1 MIHSRRQL
9 LTGLVLACSLRR
21 AHAQERKRRVAV
33 LNGVARYAEA
43 EALIA
48 SFRDKLADL
57 GWRLGS
63 NLEFEVRWS
72 AASADST
79 RKAAQELLEWKPD
92 VVLARNT
99 ISVEKLLELRAE
111 LPIVFVSVFDPFGSG
126 FVTEV
131 ARPGKNITGFTT
143 HDYGM
148 AVKWIEFL
156 RLVTPGITSVALMF
170 NPETAPFAQA
180 FYDNL
185 FSKAAKQIGVQPRLA
200 VARSEAEIENLIAE
214 IGRSGGGLCVMA
226 DPFTTKYVARIVG
239 AAARERVPA
248 AYAWSD
254 LARAGGLLSYSSVPD
269 EMYQRAAEYVDRILR
284 GERPGDLPVQSPT
297 KYELLINLKTA
308 RELGISIPDH
318 LLALADAVIE

>member
-131 ARPGKNITGFTT
+131 ARPGKNITGSTT

-156 RLVTPGITSVALMF
+156 KLVAPGITSVALMF

-180 FYDNL
+180 FYDDL

-200 VARSEAEIENLIAE
+200 VARSEAEIENLIERWAE
-214 IGRSGGGLCVMA
+214 AAVACASWLIRSPRSTSRGLFEPQPESEC
-226 DPFTTKYVARIVG
+226 
-239 AAARERVPA
+239 
-248 AYAWSD
+248 
-254 LARAGGLLSYSSVPD
+254 
-269 EMYQRAAEYVDRILR
+269 
-284 GERPGDLPVQSPT
+284 LP
-297 KYELLINLKTA
+297 
-308 RELGISIPDH
+308 RM
-318 LLALADAVIE
+318 

>member
-1 MIHSRRQL
+1 MSLGTLRPKRL
-9 LTGLVLACSLRR
+9 LPRFGISSPTSDGGLGATSNSKSGGPLR
-21 AHAQERKRRVAV
+21 APIAPERPHR
-33 LNGVARYAEA
+33 
-43 EALIA
+43 
-48 SFRDKLADL
+48 SF
-57 GWRLGS
+57 W
-63 NLEFEVRWS
+63 N
-72 AASADST
+72 
-79 RKAAQELLEWKPD
+79 WKPD

-156 RLVTPGITSVALMF
+156 KLVAPGITSVALMF

-226 DPFTTKYVARIVG
+226 DPFTTKYVARIVR

-254 LARAGGLLSYSSVPD
+254 LARAGGLRAT
-269 EMYQRAAEYVDRILR
+269 QRAR
-284 GERPGDLPVQSPT
+284 
-297 KYELLINLKTA
+297 
-308 RELGISIPDH
+308 
-318 LLALADAVIE
+318 